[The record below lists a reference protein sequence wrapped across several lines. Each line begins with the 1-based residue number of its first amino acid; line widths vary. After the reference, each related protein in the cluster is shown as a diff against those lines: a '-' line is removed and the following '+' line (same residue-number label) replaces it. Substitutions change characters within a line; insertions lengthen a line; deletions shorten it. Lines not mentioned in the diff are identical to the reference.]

1 MHCIEELREILSD
14 ILQYRFDKLL
24 DIIKTIPRK
33 KISDCLLTYEEV
45 IILALNKILG
55 IKPDNIAS
63 MLGMSRSNVYA
74 TLKRI
79 RRKIIFLRNTIKVY
93 DAVSNPIIIDISRG
107 DTLPIIIDR
116 IFSEADKRNIKL
128 PYRSIEVADI
138 LRREGVIDDNDAICD
153 HRLIIIPGLGIYVER
168 KT

>member
-1 MHCIEELREILSD
+1 LHCVGELREILND
-14 ILQYRFDKLL
+14 ILQYRFDKLSN
-24 DIIKTIPRK
+24 IIKTIPRK
-33 KISDCLLTYEEV
+33 KMSNCLLTHEEV

-55 IKPDNIAS
+55 IKPDSIAS
-63 MLGMSRSNVYA
+63 ILNMSRSNVYA

-79 RRKIIFLRNTIKVY
+79 RQKMSILRNTIRIY
-93 DAVSNPIIIDISRG
+93 DAISNPIIINISRG
-107 DTLPIIIDR
+107 DTLPVIIDK

-138 LRREGVIDDNDAICD
+138 LRREGVINDNDAIGD
-153 HRLIIIPGLGIYVER
+153 HRLIIIPGLGIYVEK